1 MNLKISDT
9 TMVTHGLY
17 SGDIVLLGYFLVIY
31 DFDFYV
37 HFSITVNVPLM
48 VS

>member
-1 MNLKISDT
+1 
-9 TMVTHGLY
+9 MVTRGLY
-17 SGDIVLLGYFLVIY
+17 SGDIVSLGYFLVIY

-37 HFSITVNVPLM
+37 HFRITVNVPLM